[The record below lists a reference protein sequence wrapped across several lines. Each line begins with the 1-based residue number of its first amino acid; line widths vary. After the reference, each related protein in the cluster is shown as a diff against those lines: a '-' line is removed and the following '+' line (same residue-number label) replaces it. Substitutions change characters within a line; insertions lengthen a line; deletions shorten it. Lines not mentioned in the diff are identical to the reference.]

1 MDTEIIRIINK
12 ALDGGLL
19 DKKEIMALLSV
30 ENLSPEAFAI
40 QQAGRCIPP
49 RSVIKGQRH
58 VLRLCRNFGRC

>member
-40 QQAGRCIPP
+40 QQD
-49 RSVIKGQRH
+49 V
-58 VLRLCRNFGRC
+58 

>member
-40 QQAGRCIPP
+40 QQAGRAFT
-49 RSVIKGQRH
+49 SQ
-58 VLRLCRNFGRC
+58 LCGGEA